1 MTRHIIN
8 MPPRTFPDRPSVEP
22 APRETLPTVEQR
34 WWFLTFAGTGKAVV
48 VDEHNFTVADNINED
63 TARHIV
69 QVHNKSIG
77 VPSEAFDNCCDD
89 ADCACRQDVSWPD
102 NIADGCPF
110 DNVTN

>member
-1 MTRHIIN
+1 MT
-8 MPPRTFPDRPSVEP
+8 RTFPDQPSIEP
-22 APRETLPTVEQR
+22 APSSTDPTIDQR
-34 WWFLTFAGTGKAVV
+34 WWVRDLGSGKSMII
-48 VDEHNFTVADNINED
+48 DEHCFTVAGSMDED
-63 TARHIV
+63 TASHIV

-77 VPSEAFDNCCDD
+77 VPSEAFDNSCDD